1 MASRGGYDLWKN
13 GGSSTPP
20 GGPAPSYT
28 NQPANPGYATPQVSQ
43 GGGHYPQPDGGEG
56 GLQSKEGAD
65 DERGQWGNKIEF
77 LLSCIGLSVG
87 LGNVWRFP
95 YMAYENGGA
104 SFLVA
109 YLVLQLVVGK
119 PMYFME
125 LVMGQFSAKGP
136 TKVWDM
142 NPSAK
147 GIGISMCII
156 SLIVAIYYNVIMAY
170 TLIFFF
176 SSMQKTLPWTECK
189 DEWENCV
196 AERNRPPPICTDN
209 STAMTLLGE
218 CACTNNATIDSAL
231 TFNCTKV
238 IQNATTA
245 AELFFERE
253 VIQRSEGVHPD
264 ELGEP
269 LWKLTLCLL
278 LAWIVVV
285 FCLIKGIKSSGKVVY
300 FTATFP
306 YIILLILLVRGATL
320 EGAADGVDFF
330 IVPKWDKLADLDVW
344 VAAAGQ
350 MFFSLSV
357 SFGGIIMYGSYN
369 KFHNQVYYDSLLIS
383 IMDLVTSIIA
393 GFVVFTT
400 FGGMAHKIGTTVEE
414 VAKGG
419 YGLAF
424 IVYPEALTKLPPSQL
439 WSILF
444 FFMLFTLGLD
454 SEFGLMETVLT
465 CLQDE
470 FPKTRKY
477 KSYICVGLGVS
488 CFLLALPCVCPG
500 GDYVV
505 TIMDHYGA
513 DFSVL
518 FLSCFEVI
526 SVMWVYG
533 VMRFIKDIEYML
545 GAKPHFWPYWVFCWA
560 VTAPVII
567 ALLFTYRM
575 INYNAPKYPAKMP
588 GVDGEDFPDFAQS
601 IGWALLT
608 VALCPVPLWFLYMV
622 IKSYTTSSITSF
634 KERLHFLFSPNEEW
648 VPADGRQRYLLPDGA
663 GHGQGV
669 NLPMYKTGVD
679 NPALVVTK

>member
-1 MASRGGYDLWKN
+1 MLYSVLFLPQEPPPNYSQASHVR
-13 GGSSTPP
+13 P
-20 GGPAPSYT
+20 GVPKDGQA
-28 NQPANPGYATPQVSQ
+28 
-43 GGGHYPQPDGGEG
+43 PDGGEG
-56 GLQSKEGAD
+56 GPAPGDAED
-65 DERGQWGNKIEF
+65 DRGHWGNKMEF
-77 LLSCIGLSVG
+77 LLSCVGLSVG

-95 YMAYENGGA
+95 YKAYENGGA
-104 SFLVA
+104 SFLIA
-109 YLVLQLVVGK
+109 YIVLQLLVGK

-170 TLIFFF
+170 TLIYFF
-176 SSMQKTLPWTECK
+176 SSMQKTLPWMKCK
-189 DEWENCV
+189 DEWPDCV
-196 AERNRPPPICTDN
+196 EERSPTPETCTAN
-209 STAMTLLGE
+209 STAMALLNA
-218 CACTNNATIDSAL
+218 CSCTNNATIDSAL
-231 TFNCTKV
+231 PYNCTEQRNV
-238 IQNATTA
+238 TTS
-245 AELFFERE
+245 AELFFYQE
-253 VIQRSEGVHPD
+253 VIKRSEGLEP
-264 ELGEP
+264 ENMGEP

-278 LAWIVVV
+278 LAWVVV
-285 FCLIKGIKSSGKVVY
+285 VICLIKGIKSSGKVVY

-306 YIILLILLVRGATL
+306 YVILLILLVRGCL
-320 EGAADGVDFF
+320 LDGAADGVKFF
-330 IVPKWDKLADLDVW
+330 IEPDWDKVLEIKVW

-369 KFHNQVYYDSLLIS
+369 KFKNQVYYDSLLIS
-383 IMDLVTSIIA
+383 VMDLVTSVIA

-400 FGGMAHKIGTTVEE
+400 FGGMAKKLGVEVKD
-414 VAKGG
+414 VAEGG

-424 IVYPEALTKLPPSQL
+424 IVYPEALSNLPPAQL

-454 SEFGLMETVLT
+454 SEFGLMETILT

-477 KSYICVGLGVS
+477 KSYICVGLGMG

-505 TIMDHYGA
+505 TMMDHYGA

-518 FLSCFEVI
+518 ILSCLEVI

-533 VMRFIKDIEYML
+533 VMRFVKDIEYML
-545 GAKPHFWPYWVFCWA
+545 GGKPHFWPYWVFCWA
-560 VTAPVII
+560 VASPILI
-567 ALLFTYRM
+567 ALLVIYRM
-575 INYNAPKYPAKMP
+575 VNYDAPTYPN
-588 GVDGEDFPDFAQS
+588 GEDFPDFAQN
-601 IGWALLT
+601 IGWGILAL
-608 VALCPVPLWFLYMV
+608 ALCPVPLWFLYMAV
-622 IKSYTTSSITSF
+622 KARCSSSIATF
-634 KERLHFLFSPNEEW
+634 NEVW
-648 VPADGRQRYLLPDGA
+648 
-663 GHGQGV
+663 
-669 NLPMYKTGVD
+669 
-679 NPALVVTK
+679 

>member
-1 MASRGGYDLWKN
+1 MVASYSCLLKPKSWPTVYN
-13 GGSSTPP
+13 SFLETEPP
-20 GGPAPSYT
+20 PSYDH
-28 NQPANPGYATPQVSQ
+28 QQPGYPPQS
-43 GGGHYPQPDGGEG
+43 GHYPPADGGEAG
-56 GLQSKEGAD
+56 PQPKEEAD
-65 DERGQWGNKIEF
+65 DRGHWGNKMEF
-77 LLSCIGLSVG
+77 LLSCVGLSVG

-95 YMAYENGGA
+95 YMAFENGGA
-104 SFLVA
+104 SFLIA
-109 YLVLQLVVGK
+109 YLVLQLLVGK

-170 TLIFFF
+170 TLIYFF

-189 DEWENCV
+189 DDWVTEDNCV
-196 AERNRPPPICTDN
+196 EERRPAPPDCTDN
-209 STAMTLLGE
+209 STAMALLS
-218 CACTNNATIDSAL
+218 ACTCTKNASIDLAL
-231 TFNCTKV
+231 TTYNCTEK
-238 IQNATTA
+238 IENAMTS

-253 VIQRSEGVHPD
+253 VIQRSVGIEP
-264 ELGEP
+264 ENMGEP

-278 LAWIVVV
+278 LTWIVVV

-306 YIILLILLVRGATL
+306 YLILLILLVRGSLLDGAR
-320 EGAADGVDFF
+320 EGVKFF
-330 IVPKWDKLADLDVW
+330 IVPKWDKLSDLNVW

-369 KFHNQVYYDSLLIS
+369 KFKNQVYYDSLLIS

-400 FGGMAHKIGTTVEE
+400 FGGMAKKIGSTVED

-424 IVYPEALTKLPPSQL
+424 IVYPEALTNLPPAQL
-439 WSILF
+439 WSVLF

-477 KSYICVGLGVS
+477 KSYICVGLGIG

-505 TIMDHYGA
+505 TIMDYYGA

-533 VMRFIKDIEYML
+533 VMRFVKDIEYML
-545 GAKPHFWPYWVFCWA
+545 GSKPHFWPYWVFCWS
-560 VTAPVII
+560 VTAPVLI

-575 INYNAPKYPAKMP
+575 IKYNPPQYPN
-588 GVDGEDFPDFAQS
+588 GEDFPDFAQS
-601 IGWALLT
+601 IGWTLLT
-608 VALCPVPLWFLYMV
+608 VALCPVPLWFLFMV
-622 IKSYTTSSITSF
+622 VRSFFNSSITTF
-634 KERLHFLFSPNEEW
+634 KERLHYLFSPNEHW
-648 VPADGRQRYLLPDGA
+648 VPADGKQRYLLPDGA
-663 GHGQGV
+663 GYGQGI
-669 NLPMYKTGVD
+669 PMYKTGLD
-679 NPALVVTK
+679 NPAIVIDK